1 MTSMFREVKLETTG
15 HLYLHSMPGRREKLE
30 CALQEIE
37 TLKMDK
43 VVCLAPFDEMW
54 MKSPD
59 YASWIR
65 REKLSCKWVHF
76 PIPDYGTP
84 KDVATFYT
92 LAAQLALDL
101 REGLNL
107 LLHCAAG
114 VGRTG
119 MLACCIAQELDEPI
133 QHVFD
138 TQAVPTQSQMEIVR
152 GWNQQ
157 TQKE

>member
-1 MTSMFREVKLETTG
+1 MFREVKLETAG
-15 HLYLHSMPGRREKLE
+15 SLFLHSMPGRLEKLKS
-30 CALQEIE
+30 ALLEIVD
-37 TLKMDK
+37 LKIDK

-65 REKLSCKWVHF
+65 REKLDCDWVHF
-76 PIPDYGTP
+76 PVPDYGTP
-84 KDVATFYT
+84 TDIGAFYALAEE
-92 LAAQLALDL
+92 LAAEL
-101 REGLNL
+101 RNGSNL
-107 LLHCAAG
+107 LLHCSAG

-138 TQAVPTQSQMEIVR
+138 TQSVPTRDQMEIVR
-152 GWNQQ
+152 CWEQ
-157 TQKE
+157 